1 MNNSKRGNEITKKL
15 TVVGILTAVVTVL
28 SFIKIPIMGASVT
41 LVLPVVVV
49 GAVMYGPLVAAWLT
63 VIPNIVALGE
73 SALFMTYSLL
83 GTILTMFAKGIFAGL
98 MAGLVYKLL
107 AKKHQT
113 GGVIAAS
120 VVAPTVNSGVFV
132 LGCYMFIWDALVEL
146 AKGANVGI
154 GLLLFGLAGLNFII
168 EMILNIVLCP
178 AVLRIIEIA
187 KKKNLIKN
195 K

>member
-1 MNNSKRGNEITKKL
+1 
-15 TVVGILTAVVTVL
+15 
-28 SFIKIPIMGASVT
+28 
-41 LVLPVVVV
+41 
-49 GAVMYGPLVAAWLT
+49 
-63 VIPNIVALGE
+63 
-73 SALFMTYSLL
+73 
-83 GTILTMFAKGIFAGL
+83 MFAKGIFAGL

-120 VVAPTVNSGVFV
+120 VVAPMVNSGVFV